1 MTRRIALAAEKGG
14 VGKSTTAINLAANLA
29 QCDGFR
35 VLVVDCDHQANATAV
50 LTDWQCPKRSLAN
63 VLVGECTAEQAIVP
77 TAYERLHLLP
87 ADASLAEVNA
97 LLSDSAGELGK
108 HREAR
113 LRAAL
118 EPLDRQYD
126 FVLCDTGP
134 SRSIMNVNV
143 LNYVY
148 DVLVCIEPGKFS
160 LAGAGSV
167 ISLVDQVRQYMH
179 RDVLQVGGILLLRWQ
194 DTPIAAAVED
204 EARRH
209 FQQKV
214 FPSVVPLCPTVE
226 EANCQ
231 GRAAGEF
238 APHSPG
244 GRAYL
249 QLTAELLEQEHAS
262 RTAPISVRQP
272 DAATSTVPF
281 RRAA

>member
-14 VGKSTTAINLAANLA
+14 VGKSTTTINLAANLA
-29 QCDGFR
+29 QREGFR

-50 LTDWQCPKRSLAN
+50 LMDWQQPKRSLAD
-63 VLVGECTAEQAIVP
+63 VLVGDCKAEQAIVP
-77 TAYERLHLLP
+77 TIHKNLHLLP

-108 HREAR
+108 YREAR

-118 EPLDRQYD
+118 EPLDRSYD

-167 ISLVDQVRQYMH
+167 IELVEQIRQYMQ

-194 DTPIAAAVED
+194 DTAIAAAVE
-204 EARRH
+204 EQARRH
-209 FQQKV
+209 FKNKV
-214 FPSVVPLCPTVE
+214 LPSVVPLCAAVE

-231 GRAAGEF
+231 GRAAAEF
-238 APHSPG
+238 APNSPG

-249 QLTAELLEQEHAS
+249 KLTTELLAQEKS
-262 RTAPISVRQP
+262 STDR
-272 DAATSTVPF
+272 AATALK
-281 RRAA
+281 AA